1 MVFVCQGCQT
11 AVLKSKSIY
20 LEEQFIDFST
30 FQ

>member
-1 MVFVCQGCQT
+1 MAFVYQDCQFT
-11 AVLKSKSIY
+11 VLKSKSIY